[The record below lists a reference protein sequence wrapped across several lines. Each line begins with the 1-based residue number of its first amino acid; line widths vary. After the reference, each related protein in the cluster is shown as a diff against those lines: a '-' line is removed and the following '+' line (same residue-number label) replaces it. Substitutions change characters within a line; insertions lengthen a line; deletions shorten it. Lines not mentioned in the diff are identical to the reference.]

1 MWYYL
6 DSKIKEETKMKNLFA
21 VINNILKLDFVWNIM
36 NGSFFTEQENDEPD
50 ENENLFFLSDKLAIV
65 ISRD

>member
-1 MWYYL
+1 
-6 DSKIKEETKMKNLFA
+6 MKNLFA
-21 VINNILKLDFVWNIM
+21 VINNILKLDLVWNIM
-36 NGSFFTEQENDEPD
+36 SGSFFAEQENDEPD